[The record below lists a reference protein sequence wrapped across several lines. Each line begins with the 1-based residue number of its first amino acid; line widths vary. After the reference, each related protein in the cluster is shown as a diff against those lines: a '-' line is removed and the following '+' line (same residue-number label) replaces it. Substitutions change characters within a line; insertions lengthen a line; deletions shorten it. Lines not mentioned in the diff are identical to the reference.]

1 MDERIAC
8 HGESQSKKTWLIQDY
23 FSKPKDPRAIIFLDR
38 DDTLIRDLGDKTHK
52 RLPKM
57 NLNFIMELSVLTN
70 KLNHKTLF
78 VIVTNQSKI
87 FKGDTSIL
95 ALRFFHSLLVIYC
108 RIHGVRIQRIVT
120 CPHTTGVN
128 CECRKP
134 KPTTIL
140 DTLNDFNCELIPRFM
155 IGNNITDI
163 QAGLNAS
170 CFTIGIS
177 EKIVEPTKT
186 ETNKLFLGYFT
197 LNSSFAQD
205 ILNKIEH
212 N

>member
-1 MDERIAC
+1 
-8 HGESQSKKTWLIQDY
+8 
-23 FSKPKDPRAIIFLDR
+23 
-38 DDTLIRDLGDKTHK
+38 
-52 RLPKM
+52 
-57 NLNFIMELSVLTN
+57 
-70 KLNHKTLF
+70 
-78 VIVTNQSKI
+78 
-87 FKGDTSIL
+87 
-95 ALRFFHSLLVIYC
+95 
-108 RIHGVRIQRIVT
+108 
-120 CPHTTGVN
+120 
-128 CECRKP
+128 
-134 KPTTIL
+134 
-140 DTLNDFNCELIPRFM
+140 M

-197 LNSSFAQD
+197 LNSSFVQD

>member
-8 HGESQSKKTWLIQDY
+8 SGENEGIKTWLVQDY

-38 DDTLIRDLGDKTHK
+38 DDTLIKDLGNKTHK
-52 RLPKM
+52 KLPKI
-57 NLNFIMELSVLTN
+57 NLNFIKQLSILAN
-70 KLNHKTLF
+70 NLNHKIIF

-87 FKGDTSIL
+87 FNRETTFL

-120 CPHTTGVN
+120 CPHSASVN

-140 DTLNDFNCELIPRFM
+140 DTLNNFDCKSIPRFM
-155 IGNNITDI
+155 VGNNITDI
-163 QAGLNAS
+163 QAGLNAG

-177 EKIVEPTKT
+177 EKIFEPAKT
-186 ETNKLFLGYFT
+186 EINKLFLGYFT
-197 LNSSFAQD
+197 LKSSFAQD
-205 ILNKIEH
+205 ILNKIGH